1 MTRIAWFDCA
11 SGISG
16 DMLLGALVDAGLP
29 VSVLNRTLRLVLP
42 GEIRFRSRKVIKGG
56 VQATKVDLLF
66 TAPPKN
72 LRNIKSIL
80 SLIQRSGLP
89 ASLKSRSS
97 DIFRK
102 MAEGEGAAHRVA
114 LEKVTFH
121 ELGGLDTIGD
131 VVGAVAGLAHLE
143 IDEVQAS
150 PLNLGEGRVKTAHG
164 LIPVPGPATARIL
177 SGVPVYSSGI
187 KRELT
192 TPTGAAIIATLA
204 SSFGPLP
211 LMRLKQTGIGAG
223 EAEIPESPNILR
235 VLIGESSVPASRD
248 QVCQLETQIDDMN
261 PQIYDLL
268 MERLFQAGAL
278 DVFLTPVIMKKGRP
292 AILLSVL
299 TSPGNIQPVSDAIFR
314 ESSTLGIRI
323 AKLDRIILRREP
335 GELKTPWGKVRIKK
349 SWLNGKMRMAPEYDD
364 CRRIAER
371 ENLPVKEVLRSV
383 EKEIEAGLQEKTG
396 RRKSS

>member
-1 MTRIAWFDCA
+1 MKRIAWFDCA

-16 DMLLGALVDAGLP
+16 DMLLGALVDAGLS

-42 GEIRFRSRKVIKGG
+42 GEIRFRSRKVIKAG
-56 VQATKVDLLF
+56 VQATKVDLLL

-72 LRNIKSIL
+72 LKNIQSIL
-80 SLIQRSGLP
+80 SLIQRSRLP
-89 ASLKSRSS
+89 APFKNRCA

-102 MAEGEGAAHRVA
+102 MAEGEGAAHRVSP
-114 LEKVTFH
+114 EKVTFQ

-131 VVGAVAGLAHLE
+131 VIGAVAALVHLD

-164 LIPVPGPATARIL
+164 RIPVPGPATARIL

-192 TPTGAAIIATLA
+192 TPTGAAIIVTLA

-211 LMRLKQTGIGAG
+211 LMTLKQTGIGGG
-223 EAEIPESPNILR
+223 EAEIPEFPNILR
-235 VLIGESSVPASRD
+235 VLIGESDRSYRGD

-261 PQIYDLL
+261 PQGYDLL
-268 MERLFQAGAL
+268 MERLFQTGAL
-278 DVFLTPVIMKKGRP
+278 DVSLTPIIMKKGRP
-292 AILLSVL
+292 AILLSVITL
-299 TSPGNIQPVSDAIFR
+299 SNNVKPVSDVIFR

-323 AKLDRIILRREP
+323 GNLDRIILRREP
-335 GELKTPWGKVRIKK
+335 GELKTPWGEVRIKK
-349 SWLNGKMRMAPEYDD
+349 SWLNGKMRMAPEYED
-364 CRRIAER
+364 CRAIAER
-371 ENLPVKEVLRSV
+371 ENLPLKEVFRLVDRG
-383 EKEIEAGLQEKTG
+383 IEAELQEKTG
-396 RRKSS
+396 RRRRS